1 MMNMND
7 ETLEIL
13 MGEGILAPVDIHF
26 AGLMARL
33 CGGGTPELCLAAAL
47 VSRATREGHI
57 CLDLKKVAGTRLWEG
72 EEGKA
77 IRCPEPDVWCEGLFE
92 QEVVGRPG
100 EFAPLVLDE
109 WGRLYLYRYWDYQK
123 SLTLGIHRLVRDV
136 PKADLASL
144 KAGLDRLFPRDGT
157 EDTDW
162 QKIAAF
168 AALTKGFCVISGGPG
183 TGKTTTV
190 AKILVL
196 LIEQTPLKNLRI
208 ALVAPTGKGA
218 ARLEESIRRSR
229 ERLDCAESV
238 KWAVSQKTST
248 IHRLLGS
255 VRGSPYFRYNA
266 RHPLPVDVIVVDEAS
281 MVDLAL
287 MSKLIQ
293 ALRPGARLILLGDK
307 DQLASVEAGAV
318 LGDICDTG
326 RVHAFSQSFAVQ
338 VGAITGCEIPGVT
351 GHDENGSEIRDNV
364 VELKK
369 SYRFGRESGIY
380 AVSQAVNEGM
390 GDRAM
395 GLFRDGRHQ
404 DIAWRM
410 LTGIQ
415 IRSDT
420 LRDIV
425 LEGVRDYFTK
435 GNPLDVFRAFER
447 FRFLCALREGPY
459 GVHAA
464 NRAIERVLRQE
475 GLISPGRKE
484 HYAGRPILITRNDY
498 ALGLFNG
505 DMGVILPD
513 PGITGNLRAFFPGMD
528 GGFRTFHPLMLP
540 KHETVFAMTVHKSQ
554 GSEFDRVCL
563 LLPVKDS
570 PVLTRELLYTG
581 ITRARKRVELWATEK
596 VFKTAVSRRIERA
609 SGLRDALWD
618 SSKVV

>member
-1 MMNMND
+1 
-7 ETLEIL
+7 
-13 MGEGILAPVDIHF
+13 MGEGILAPIDIHF

-33 CGGGTPELCLAAAL
+33 CGGGTPELRLAAAL
-47 VSRATREGHI
+47 ISRATREGHI
-57 CLDLKKVAGTRLWEG
+57 CLDLNKVAGIRLWEG
-72 EEGKA
+72 EDGTD
-77 IRCPEPDVWCEGLFE
+77 IRCPEPDVWCEGLYE

-100 EFAPLVLDE
+100 EFVPLVLDE
-109 WGRLYLYRYWDYQK
+109 QGRLYLFRYWDYQK
-123 SLTLGIHRLVRDV
+123 SLSRGIQRLVQDV
-136 PKADLASL
+136 PETDFTGL
-144 KAGLDRLFPRDGT
+144 KAGLDRLFPGDGT
-157 EDTDW
+157 EETDW

-168 AALTKGFCVISGGPG
+168 AALSKRFCVISGGPG

-196 LIEQTPLKNLRI
+196 LIEQTPSKNLRI
-208 ALVAPTGKGA
+208 ALAAPTGKGA
-218 ARLEESIRRSR
+218 ARLEESIRGSR

-238 KWAVSQKTST
+238 KRAVSQEAST

-266 RHPLPVDVIVVDEAS
+266 RHPLPLDVVVVDEAS

-287 MSKLIQ
+287 MSKLVQ
-293 ALRPGARLILLGDK
+293 ALPRGARLILLGDK

-326 RVHAFSQSFAVQ
+326 RVHAFSRSFAVQ
-338 VGAITGCEIPGVT
+338 AGEITGCEIPEAT
-351 GHDENGSEIRDNV
+351 GHDANGREIRDNV
-364 VELKK
+364 VELRK

-395 GLFRDGRHQ
+395 DLFRDDRHQ

-410 LTGIQ
+410 LTETQ

-420 LRDIV
+420 FRDVV
-425 LEGVRDYFTK
+425 LEGFRDYFTK
-435 GNPLDVFRAFER
+435 GNPLEVFRAFER

-459 GVHAA
+459 GVHAV
-464 NRAIERVLRQE
+464 NRAIERGLRQE
-475 GLISPGRKE
+475 GLISPGRME
-484 HYAGRPILITRNDY
+484 NYAGRPILISRNDY
-498 ALGLFNG
+498 GLGLFNG

-513 PGITGNLRAFFPGMD
+513 PETGGNLRAFFPGMD

-540 KHETVFAMTVHKSQ
+540 EHETVFAMTVHKSQ

-563 LLPVKDS
+563 ILPDKDS

-581 ITRARKRVELWATEK
+581 ITRARERVELWATEE

-609 SGLRDALWD
+609 SGLRDALWG
-618 SSKVV
+618 SSTL